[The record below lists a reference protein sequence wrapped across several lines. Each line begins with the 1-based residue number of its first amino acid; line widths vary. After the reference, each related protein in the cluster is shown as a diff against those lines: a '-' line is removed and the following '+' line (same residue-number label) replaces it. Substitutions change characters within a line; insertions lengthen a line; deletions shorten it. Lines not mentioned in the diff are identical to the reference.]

1 MLDAVFPAIDPASFE
16 KLSNLDG
23 PMTITE
29 ASATMA
35 SSAGPRPKKDC
46 RRVVDDD
53 EIVEDG
59 MFRVRRAKNTVGC
72 V

>member
-16 KLSNLDG
+16 KLSIFDG

-35 SSAGPRPKKDC
+35 ISAGPRPKKDC
-46 RRVVDDD
+46 RRVDDD
-53 EIVEDG
+53 EVEDG
-59 MFRVRRAKNTVGC
+59 IFRVRRAIEVVGC
-72 V
+72 S